1 MLFAARQAL
10 FKCGR
15 FLVSHAVISHFIRY
29 TCPFLAHLR
38 ALTERMGA
46 IPSPRA
52 LGRHSLPPC
61 CPSSNVVCGINV
73 SISTFVCARL
83 RGLADMGFHGGIPSV
98 SSISSAG
105 EPSVGW
111 IAGTS
116 EKGLVAAVSYR
127 HSQTRQIDRANS
139 GSHIPVG
146 HSLPEWTKR
155 LDPAGI
161 GSAHGRVF
169 WWRHVRTLWC

>member
-1 MLFAARQAL
+1 MYLVSDHAL
-10 FKCGR
+10 FWRSLRHLLSC
-15 FLVSHAVISHFIRY
+15 LVNG
-29 TCPFLAHLR
+29 AHGSNPML
-38 ALTERMGA
+38 E
-46 IPSPRA
+46 SRA
-52 LGRHSLPPC
+52 LGRHSLLPC

-73 SISTFVCARL
+73 SVVCISTFVIRAFE
-83 RGLADMGFHGGIPSV
+83 LACVDCLSDMGFHGGIPSV

-169 WWRHVRTLWC
+169 RWRHVRTLWC